1 MSTDTKQLFDS
12 LSKPVPPF
20 RAGLDIFPVESD
32 GKKLIYIHDAMG
44 YVPRPFV
51 LNKEVAGLMALID
64 GEKSI
69 TQLHQEIVNYQP
81 ETDVTE
87 ELLMQFVQ
95 HLDKHR
101 VLFSDH
107 FKEYAEQIESDFE
120 SKLVRPPSCS
130 GTSYPEDVSE
140 LRSKLDEA
148 LSNGSIPEEAASSRV
163 LYAPHIDPRIGLS
176 TYGKAFAPLQ
186 TVQPKRVIVLATSHY
201 AGSYHPEYDN
211 IPFIISEKSFETP
224 LGTVEPDQERIQEL
238 SRSADQLGISTKD
251 RAHRIEHSI
260 ELHLIFAQHIWPDD
274 FTLTPILV
282 GPFEELFYSD
292 NNHISDKIEAMSAW
306 LRQQLEDPDTF
317 LLISGDL
324 AHIGK
329 KFGDSASAQTM
340 FEDVKAFDTSF
351 LEYAKTADPEG
362 MFRHVADDYDPYRIC
377 GFPPLYTFLK
387 SAPELDGQ
395 ITGYQIW
402 DEQERESAVTF
413 GSILYSNSNSDSD
426 E

>member
-1 MSTDTKQLFDS
+1 MSGETPKIFDS
-12 LSKPVPPF
+12 LTKPVPPF
-20 RAGLDIFPVESD
+20 RAGLDIFPVDSD
-32 GKKLIYIHDAMG
+32 GKKLIYIHDGLG

-69 TQLHQEIVNYQP
+69 TQIHQEIINYQP
-81 ETDVTE
+81 DTDVTE
-87 ELLMQFVQ
+87 ELLTKFVQ
-95 HLDKHR
+95 HLDKNR

-107 FKEYAEQIESDFE
+107 FKEYADKIESEFE
-120 SKLVRPPSCS
+120 ALEVRPPACS
-130 GTSYPEDVSE
+130 GTSYPEDPSE
-140 LRSKLDEA
+140 LREKLDEA
-148 LSNGSIPEEAASSRV
+148 LGHGKVSENAASAQA
-163 LYAPHIDPRIGLS
+163 LYAPHIDPRVGLS

-211 IPFIISEKSFETP
+211 IPFIISDKTFETP
-224 LGTVEPDQERIQEL
+224 LGQVEPDKERIQEL
-238 SRSADQLGISTKD
+238 KNSADQLGISAKD

-260 ELHLIFAQHIWPDD
+260 ELHLIFAQHIWPEN
-274 FTLTPILV
+274 FTMLPILV

-292 NNHISDKIEAMSAW
+292 DAEMKNKVEAMSHW
-306 LRQQLEDPDTF
+306 LNQQLEDPDTF

-329 KFGDSASAQTM
+329 KFGDSAAAETM
-340 FEDVKAFDTSF
+340 FEDVKGFDRSF
-351 LEYAKTADPEG
+351 LNLAKSGDAEG
-362 MFRHVADDYDPYRIC
+362 LLRHVSSDYDPYRIC

-387 SAPELDGQ
+387 SSTEVSGE

-402 DEQERESAVTF
+402 DEQEQESAVTF
-413 GSILYSNSNSDSD
+413 GSVLYNRNGHS
-426 E
+426 